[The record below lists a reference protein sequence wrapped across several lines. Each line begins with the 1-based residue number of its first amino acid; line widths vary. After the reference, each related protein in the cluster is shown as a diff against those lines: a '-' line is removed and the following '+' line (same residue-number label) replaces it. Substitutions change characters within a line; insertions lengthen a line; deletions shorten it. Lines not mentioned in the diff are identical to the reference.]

1 MIGKERFNKYLSKQ
15 ITTLILS
22 LVLIIGISIGLSL
35 ISNDKVFAKDIKINR
50 ISGQDRFDTCVK
62 ISQNGWSESY
72 YAVLTNGN
80 MYADAVVSS
89 PLAYK
94 FEAPILLVNKD
105 SIPTN
110 IVTELQRLK
119 TKKVFIIGGT
129 SVISKNVEDQLS
141 SLGISIEERIAGN
154 DRFETAL
161 KVKHHLISVDS
172 KNVYVVD
179 SNDWQGAIETSP
191 IACATQCPIIYG
203 NKNGVSDEVKQN
215 VNSEFHNFQIIGEEN
230 NKDYVDNTKNWL
242 SNGLQI
248 FTLGQN
254 KTDTNLQIYETFK
267 DKFKLNKIFL
277 VSSKG
282 FADGLCVSNIAGA
295 NNSLILFVDENN
307 ISTIES
313 FICQHRSEIDE
324 IDAIGGENNI
334 QQQWLDKMQEYVW
347 GYYPPDTTSDKNKP
361 LVVQADPSKMTPAVQ
376 QMLKDEEKLKEYAE
390 YLQKYGISK
399 DKALQLVQEKTGDK
413 NLDIL
418 VEGFFD
424 EFKTDTGK
432 DITKRRFYV
441 TYTPG
446 KIGALDYLID
456 KEDGTI
462 YKEIEGQK
470 NVYTLLK

>member
-1 MIGKERFNKYLSKQ
+1 MFRKDIKSNLSKVF
-15 ITTLILS
+15 ITSMLS
-22 LVLIIGISIGLSL
+22 LGLIVGISIAS
-35 ISNDKVFAKDIKINR
+35 SFTPDSKVFAKDIKINR
-50 ISGQDRFDTCVK
+50 IAGQDRFDTSAK

-72 YAVLTNGN
+72 YAVLVNGN
-80 MYADAVVSS
+80 MYADAAVSS

-129 SVISKNVEDQLS
+129 SAISKNVEDQLS

-161 KVKHHLISVDS
+161 KVKHHLISADS
-172 KNVYVVD
+172 KNVYVAD
-179 SNDWQGAIETSP
+179 SDDWQGAIETSP

-203 NKNGVSDEVKQN
+203 NKNGVSNEVKQN
-215 VNSEFHNFQIIGEEN
+215 VNSEFHNFQIIGEKS
-230 NKDYVDNTKNWL
+230 NKDYINNTKSWL

-295 NNSLILFVDENN
+295 TDSPILFVDENN
-307 ISTIES
+307 INTIEN

-334 QQQWLDKMQEYVW
+334 QQQWLDKMKEYMV
-347 GYYPPDTTSDKNKP
+347 GYYPPDTTSDDNKP
-361 LVVQADPSKMTPAVQ
+361 LVVQADPTKMTPAVQ

-390 YLQKYGISK
+390 YLQKYGISQ
-399 DKALQLVQEKTGDK
+399 DKAIELIQEKTKDK
-413 NLDIL
+413 NLEVL
-418 VEGFFD
+418 GEGFLSYV
-424 EFKTDTGK
+424 KTDTGK
-432 DITKRRFYV
+432 DITKRRFYEFFN
-441 TYTPG
+441 PNNLN
-446 KIGALDYLID
+446 ASEYLVD

-462 YKEIEGQK
+462 YKELEGQK